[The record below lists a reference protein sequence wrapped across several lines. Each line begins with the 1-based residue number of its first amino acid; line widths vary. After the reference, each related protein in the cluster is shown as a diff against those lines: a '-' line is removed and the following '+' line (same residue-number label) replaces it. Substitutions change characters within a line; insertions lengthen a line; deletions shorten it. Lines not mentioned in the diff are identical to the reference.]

1 MTNLHVLTPEKIDE
15 IRNFAHEYSNQLAD
29 MIYFDPDVPKSSKNT
44 EVLLAILSEC
54 QRRATL
60 MSSYALNMNRFIE
73 NSGEWLSLSIYDSF
87 INVVDTIV
95 ESIKNLL
102 VENAWTADDQ
112 VDEEFNSFLWELSDA
127 YFNVRYVVYKIQNF
141 LH

>member
-54 QRRATL
+54 QRRAML

-87 INVVDTIV
+87 INVVDTII